1 MPLISARYG
10 HDVYAA
16 LTDAVARAKHDDP
29 LAEVMLVVPTEPI
42 GTAARRWLAAHGP
55 NGSPGIAGL
64 SIVTQYRLA
73 ERIASPS
80 LAGLGRKPV
89 TAPVLVGAMRAIV
102 ARSDTCFTPIA
113 HHPQTARALADA
125 SVELNRVDPAVLPT
139 LAGDR
144 LVTAEVLDLHQ
155 KVRQEL
161 AAGYFD
167 EVELMRVATETVDTL
182 APVVLFLPHELSP
195 AEQKF
200 VAAVAGVT
208 TVTAIVGLTGGVAD
222 ERILRSV
229 AAALGEVA
237 APGPTV
243 LPPVGDRV
251 ICTTDADDEVR
262 AVIGVL
268 ADRLRTGVPGHRI
281 GIVYPTANPYARLLH
296 EHLAAAGIER
306 YGRGVKPDAE
316 MVYGR
321 AVRGLLALPERGFRR
336 AEVMA
341 WMADA
346 RPKGIDAQR
355 ADRVSRRAGIV
366 SGKDWDLRLVA
377 FAGDQRERAVTEED
391 DGYASWR
398 LQQAEFAMEVRD
410 FVADLRLDLEGLQT
424 AVSWTQLA
432 GRFDAMWRRLF
443 PEPLKEPDQARV
455 YNSILTFVHGLQGL
469 DEVTGAPS
477 LSILRETLELDLRN
491 STSRVG
497 KIGTGVM
504 VGPIRDAVGMQF
516 DLLCVVGMAEGTL
529 PPATTD
535 DPLLPESVRECTQG
549 VLPTWRD
556 RQDLQQRELLAALA
570 GAKTSVLSFP
580 RGDIRSGA
588 RRVPSRWLLPTLQA
602 FMGEDVRATTW
613 QEYSH
618 PAVEVRGSYAAG
630 VESEDPASEVAMRQ
644 RQALADPTQIDPIAR
659 SMIAVRA
666 DATFSRFTGLVGDS
680 VPLPE
685 IGPSPTRL
693 QKWFECPHHYFQ
705 RYILGLR
712 EEDDPD
718 ETVEMSPLDEGTLLH
733 RILERLVSEWK
744 DPGFGE
750 PWPDAMVRRLYELT
764 EEEFAA
770 AQMSMLIGLHIP
782 WERTKDKLRA
792 DLRAWIASDE
802 LLRAGRWRPV
812 ATELHFD
819 DLEVPLPDGTRLVLQ
834 GSVDRVDVD
843 AAGNLRVLD
852 YKSGKADKYAALCE
866 GDPTDGGKFLQLP
879 LYALAA
885 QRDLGGGP
893 EPTRAD
899 YWFISAGQK
908 GKTAGYDVTDDVLD
922 RALQVIQVAVDG
934 HRGGLFPPRPIGHS
948 KAWECPSCQV
958 DGGTDRFGSEWF
970 EQLLADVR
978 LTAYRG
984 VIS

>member
-1 MPLISARYG
+1 MTFTCAQYG
-10 HDVYAA
+10 QDVYTA

-55 NGSPGIAGL
+55 NGSPGVAGL
-64 SIVTQYRLA
+64 SIVTLYRLA
-73 ERIASPS
+73 ERIASPK

-102 ARSDTCFTPIA
+102 SSTGTCFTPIA
-113 HHPQTARALADA
+113 DHPQTARALADA
-125 SVELNRVDPAVLPT
+125 SAELNRLDPAVLPG

-144 LVTAEVLDLHQ
+144 VVTAEVIDLHHR
-155 KVRQEL
+155 VRQEL

-167 EVELMRVATETVDTL
+167 EVELMRVATEKVDTL
-182 APVVLFLPHELSP
+182 PPVVLFLPHELAP
-195 AEQKF
+195 AEQQF
-200 VAAVAGVT
+200 IAAVAEAT

-222 ERILRSV
+222 ERVVRSV
-229 AAALGEVA
+229 TAALGQSTDSV
-237 APGPTV
+237 PTV
-243 LPPVGDRV
+243 LPSVGHRV
-251 ICTTDADDEVR
+251 ICTTDADDEAR
-262 AVIGVL
+262 AVISAV
-268 ADRLRTGVPGHRI
+268 ADRLRAGVPGHRI

-296 EHLAAAGIER
+296 EHLEAAGIQR

-321 AVRGLLALPERGFRR
+321 AVRGLLALPDRDFRR
-336 AEVMA
+336 VEVMA
-341 WMADA
+341 WVADA
-346 RPKGIDAQR
+346 RPNGIDAQR
-355 ADRVSRRAGIV
+355 ADRISRRAGIV
-366 SGKDWDLRLVA
+366 AGEDWDLRLVA
-377 FAGDQRERAVTEED
+377 FANGQRQRADGEED
-391 DGYASWR
+391 EGYASWR
-398 LQQAEFAMEVRD
+398 RLQADYADDLRD
-410 FVADLRLDLEGLQT
+410 FVAALRLDLEGLQ
-424 AVSWTQLA
+424 AASSWTELV
-432 GRFDAMWRRLF
+432 GRFDGMWRRLF
-443 PEPLKEPDQARV
+443 PEPSKNPEQARV
-455 YNSILTFVHGLQGL
+455 YDSILSFVHGLQGL
-469 DEVTGAPS
+469 DEVTGEPS

-504 VGPIRDAVGMQF
+504 VGPIRDAVGIQF

-535 DPLLPESVRECTQG
+535 DPLLPESVRARTDG

-556 RQDLQQRELLAALA
+556 RQALQHRDLLAALA
-570 GAKTSVLSFP
+570 GAQSSVLSFP
-580 RGDIRSGA
+580 RGDLRSGA
-588 RRVPSRWLLPTLQA
+588 ERVPSRWLLPTLQA
-602 FMGEDVRATTW
+602 FMGEKVRATTW
-613 QEYSH
+613 QEYQHS
-618 PAVEVRGSYAAG
+618 AVEVRGSYAAG
-630 VESEDPASEVAMRQ
+630 VESEDPASLAGLRQ
-644 RQALADPTQIDPIAR
+644 RQALADPTQIDSNAGL
-659 SMIAVRA
+659 MIHDRAEAV
-666 DATFSRFTGLVGDS
+666 FSRFTGLVGDQ

-733 RILERLVSEWK
+733 RILERLVSEWQE
-744 DPGFGE
+744 PGFGH
-750 PWPDAMVRRLYELT
+750 PWPDQLVGRLQEIT
-764 EEEFAA
+764 DEEFLAA
-770 AQMSMLIGLHIP
+770 ETSMLIGLHIP

-792 DLRAWIASDE
+792 DLHAWIASDE
-802 LLRAGRWRPV
+802 ALRAGRWKPW

-819 DLEVPLPDGTRLVLQ
+819 DLEVPLPDGTSLTLQ

-852 YKSGKADKYAALCE
+852 YKSGKAAKYARLCE
-866 GDPTDGGKFLQLP
+866 EEPTDQGKFLQLP

-885 QRDLGGGP
+885 QRDLGAGP

-908 GKTAGYDVTDDVLD
+908 GKTAGYDVTDDVLG

-934 HRGGLFPPRPIGHS
+934 HRGGLFPPRPIAHS
-948 KAWECPSCQV
+948 KGWECPSCQAD
-958 DGGTDRFGSEWF
+958 DGKDRYDSEWF
-970 EQLLADVR
+970 EQLLDDD
-978 LTAYRG
+978 LLSAYRG

>member
-1 MPLISARYG
+1 MSITFASYG

-16 LTDAVARAKHDDP
+16 LTDAVARAKRDDP

-42 GTAARRWLAAHGP
+42 GTAARRWLAANGDG
-55 NGSPGIAGL
+55 GSPGIAGL
-64 SIVTQYRLA
+64 SIVTLYRLA
-73 ERIASPS
+73 ERIASPG

-102 ARSDTCFTPIA
+102 ATSDTCFTPIA
-113 HHPQTARALADA
+113 DHPQTARALADA
-125 SVELNRVDPAVLPT
+125 STELNRLNPAVLPT

-144 LVTAEVLDLHQ
+144 VVTAEVIDLHQ
-155 KVRQEL
+155 KVRQQL
-161 AAGYFD
+161 SSGYFD
-167 EVELMRVATETVDTL
+167 EAELMRVATGLVEDL
-182 APVVLFLPHELSP
+182 APVVLFLPYELSP
-195 AEQKF
+195 AEQMF
-200 VAAVAGVT
+200 VSAVAAVT
-208 TVTAIVGLTGGVAD
+208 TVTSIVGLTGGAAD
-222 ERILRSV
+222 ERVARSV
-229 AAALGEVA
+229 TAALGE
-237 APGPTV
+237 PEGPMPTV
-243 LPPVGDRV
+243 PPRPGDRV

-262 AVIGVL
+262 AVISAV
-268 ADRLRTGVPGHRI
+268 ADRLRAGVPGHRI
-281 GIVYPTANPYARLLH
+281 GIVYPTANPYSRLLH

-321 AVRGLLALPERGFRR
+321 AVRGLLALPDRDFRR
-336 AEVMA
+336 AEVIA

-346 RPKGIDAQR
+346 RPKGIDPQR
-355 ADRVSRRAGIV
+355 ADRISRRAGIV
-366 SGKDWDLRLVA
+366 SGQDWDLRLEA
-377 FAGDQRERAVTEED
+377 LADEERQRAEVEED
-391 DGYASWR
+391 EDYASWR
-398 LQQAEFAMEVRD
+398 VQQAAFADELREY
-410 FVADLRLDLEGLQT
+410 VARLRLELEGLQT
-424 AVSWTQLA
+424 AVSWTELVN
-432 GRFDAMWRRLF
+432 RFDAMWERLF
-443 PEPLKEPDQARV
+443 PEPSKDPDQARV
-455 YNSILTFVHGLQGL
+455 YDSIVLFVHGLQGL
-469 DEVTGAPS
+469 DEVTGEPS

-529 PPATTD
+529 PPASTD
-535 DPLLPESVRECTQG
+535 DPLLPESVRERTAG

-556 RQDLQQRELLAALA
+556 RQDLQHRDLLAAMS
-570 GAKTSVLSFP
+570 GAQTSVLAFP
-580 RGDIRSGA
+580 RGDLRSGA
-588 RRVPSRWLLPTLQA
+588 KRVPSRWLLPTLQA
-602 FMGEDVRATTW
+602 FMGEQVRATTW
-613 QEYSH
+613 QETSH

-630 VESEDPASEVAMRQ
+630 VESEDPATLAALRQ
-644 RQALADPTQIDPIAR
+644 RQALADPALI
-659 SMIAVRA
+659 
-666 DATFSRFTGLVGDS
+666 DATARLMIRDRAAAVFSRFTGLVGDEL
-680 VPLPE
+680 PLPE

-733 RILERLVSEWK
+733 RILERLVSEWP
-744 DPGFGE
+744 DPGFGQ
-750 PWPDAMVRRLYELT
+750 PWPDDMVRRLRDIM

-770 AQMSMLIGLHIP
+770 AETSMLVGLHIP

-792 DLRAWIASDE
+792 DLRAWIAADE
-802 LLRAGRWRPV
+802 ALRAGRWKPL

-819 DLEVPLPDGTRLVLQ
+819 DLDVPLPDGTSLRLR

-843 AAGNLRVLD
+843 STGTLRVLD
-852 YKSGKADKYAALCE
+852 YKSGKADKYRALSE
-866 GDPTDGGKFLQLP
+866 EDPTGHGRFLQLP

-885 QRDLGGGP
+885 QRDLGAGP

-908 GKTAGYDVTDDVLD
+908 GKTVGYDVTDDVLD
-922 RALQVIQVAVDG
+922 RALQVILVAVDG
-934 HRGGLFPPRPIGHS
+934 HRRGLFPPRPVSHAG
-948 KAWECPSCQV
+948 AWECPSCQV
-958 DGGTDRFGSEWF
+958 DAGADRFEDEWF
-970 EQLLADVR
+970 EQLLTDAR
-978 LTAYRG
+978 LSGYRG